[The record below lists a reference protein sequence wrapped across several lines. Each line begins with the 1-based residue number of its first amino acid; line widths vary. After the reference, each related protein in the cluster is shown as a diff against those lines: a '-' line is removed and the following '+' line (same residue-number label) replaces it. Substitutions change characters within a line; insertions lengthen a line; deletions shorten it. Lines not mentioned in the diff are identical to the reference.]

1 MALRLLWER
10 RVPDNCGVEAV
21 SRRSEWLVLRLYCRE
36 DMREL
41 KIDSGSG
48 RTSVRILGE
57 PELRGWVEWRREF
70 HTLRCVRGYGVQAW
84 NKLVRA
90 LSVRMVCRKDICV
103 AAYMKPHNN
112 VEIDILGRNGAA
124 LETVNLGN
132 ILDYQLQAT
141 DNLIVFTALGVD
153 ESFTTTMLI
162 DASTASIIDD
172 IPGFGGLVVT
182 SPELAFVAGEHEGR
196 IYTRGFS
203 NDGEEILVDEGL
215 PILVPTN
222 PYPHMVPGG
231 EFRSPEQLVIMDRHS
246 LKVYNIY
253 DYTMEY
259 TVMRPPRT
267 RGVFDI
273 SPDAGSVTTLSIH
286 GDSPVIANY
295 GFQGEVRWMS
305 HIVRGVTRV
314 LHGASLVAVY
324 DGAWRRE
331 TRIYRIRPP
340 GLGLETVLSPRVEPL
355 LIRGNTVI
363 VFDGYTVAAYEL
375 AEE

>member
-1 MALRLLWER
+1 MPLTLLWER
-10 RVPDNCGVEAV
+10 RIPPECGVEAV
-21 SRRSEWLVLRLYCRE
+21 SRRSEWLILRLYCRE

-41 KIDSGSG
+41 KVDTGSG

-84 NKLVRA
+84 KKTVRA
-90 LSVRMVCRKDICV
+90 LSVKMVCRKDICV
-103 AAYMKPHNN
+103 AGVMKPNSN
-112 VEIDILGRNGAA
+112 LQVDILGRNGSV

-132 ILDYQLQAT
+132 IVDYQLQAT
-141 DNLIVFTALGVD
+141 DSLIVLTALGYD

-182 SPELAFVAGEHEGR
+182 SPEFAFVTGEHEGR
-196 IYTRGFS
+196 IFTRGFTS
-203 NDGEEILVDEGL
+203 DGEEILVDEGL
-215 PILVPTN
+215 PILVPSN
-222 PYPHMVPGG
+222 PLPHMVPGG
-231 EFRSPEQLVIMDRHS
+231 EFRSPEQLIIMDRYN
-246 LKVYNIY
+246 LKVYNTY

-273 SPDAGSVTTLSIH
+273 SPDTGSITALSIH
-286 GDSPVIANY
+286 GDEPVIVNY
-295 GFQGEVRWMS
+295 GFQGEVRWYS

-314 LHGASLVAVY
+314 LQGGSIIAVY
-324 DGAWRRE
+324 DGAARRE
-331 TRIYRIRPP
+331 TKIYSVRPP
-340 GLGLETVLSPRVEPL
+340 GLGLERVLAPRVEPL
-355 LIRGNTVI
+355 LVRGNTAI
-363 VFDGYTVAAYEL
+363 VFNGYLIAAYTL
-375 AEE
+375 EEM